1 MAQHDYVLDNQSGA
15 EFRQDLNNALSAIVS
30 QNSGATEPSTTYA
43 YMLWADTTSNQLK
56 QRNAANT
63 DWVVLQELD
72 GTLLMEN
79 GTENNPGLA
88 FASDKN
94 TGFYRAGA
102 DKLGISTGGFTR
114 ILIDDQK
121 QVLFGTTTGT
131 WGSRAVFF
139 GDTTFGTLHPTVTL
153 AYGSANPTD
162 DTIVGDVYFND
173 SSAGSPG
180 AIIRATADGNWGS
193 YQPTRIEFH
202 VSSASAG
209 VGEVMRIDKD
219 GRLGLGTSPQTTLD
233 CNGSFRVI
241 SRTPVSPSSGVG
253 LEIYYV
259 PDTFTGAPTAFIQ
272 SYDRDASAYKPI
284 TYAGS
289 EHRVFVGNAEKGRW
303 DSSGRLLVGT
313 SSAIAATPLLQV
325 EQTTGAEIAL
335 GRQDTSVVADDLMG
349 GISFW
354 GRDTSGVA
362 YTEQGSVKCFADGT
376 HDPGTNPTRLV
387 FSTCASGASSPTPR
401 MTIKNDGNVGIGTTS
416 PSTALDVSG
425 ELTFSAGA
433 AGWRSAAIKAIDAG
447 GSFAAGLAF
456 YTHPSAGA
464 AGAPTE
470 RARIDSS
477 GRLLAGTSSFT
488 GEASAVLEG
497 SSAGGTTQA
506 QLWLNRGSTPVTD
519 NVLGQIIFG
528 DNNASGRNGAMIQ
541 ARADDNWA
549 ASDYPTRLV
558 FSTTADSA
566 SSPTERW
573 RIDAAGSLIGAAGS
587 ALLAPANYSL
597 TTASAANVNIDS
609 GGLFRR
615 STSSSKYKTDI
626 EALDDNYADAI
637 LQCRPVWYR
646 STCDA
651 DKPEWAYWGFIA
663 EEVAAI
669 DPRLCFFEEKE
680 DGSLEPEGVQ
690 YDRFVPHLLNLI
702 KRQKEQ
708 IEAMEARLSA
718 LEAS

>member
-1 MAQHDYVLDNQSGA
+1 
-15 EFRQDLNNALSAIVS
+15 
-30 QNSGATEPSTTYA
+30 
-43 YMLWADTTSNQLK
+43 
-56 QRNAANT
+56 
-63 DWVVLQELD
+63 
-72 GTLLMEN
+72 
-79 GTENNPGLA
+79 
-88 FASDKN
+88 
-94 TGFYRAGA
+94 
-102 DKLGISTGGFTR
+102 
-114 ILIDDQK
+114 
-121 QVLFGTTTGT
+121 
-131 WGSRAVFF
+131 
-139 GDTTFGTLHPTVTL
+139 
-153 AYGSANPTD
+153 
-162 DTIVGDVYFND
+162 
-173 SSAGSPG
+173 
-180 AIIRATADGNWGS
+180 
-193 YQPTRIEFH
+193 
-202 VSSASAG
+202 
-209 VGEVMRIDKD
+209 
-219 GRLGLGTSPQTTLD
+219 
-233 CNGSFRVI
+233 
-241 SRTPVSPSSGVG
+241 
-253 LEIYYV
+253 
-259 PDTFTGAPTAFIQ
+259 
-272 SYDRDASAYKPI
+272 
-284 TYAGS
+284 
-289 EHRVFVGNAEKGRW
+289 
-303 DSSGRLLVGT
+303 
-313 SSAIAATPLLQV
+313 
-325 EQTTGAEIAL
+325 
-335 GRQDTSVVADDLMG
+335 
-349 GISFW
+349 
-354 GRDTSGVA
+354 
-362 YTEQGSVKCFADGT
+362 
-376 HDPGTNPTRLV
+376 
-387 FSTCASGASSPTPR
+387 

-477 GRLLAGTSSFT
+477 GRLLVGTSSFT

-541 ARADDNWA
+541 ARADDDWA